1 MRLEGREL
9 ARPEPLRLLEPGLER
24 SHGRRGQ
31 AVNAHPC
38 VEVRMALLDQPGLA
52 QAAQVSAHGGPVGA
66 RGRGEL
72 ARGVRPQAEKI
83 DDPPAMRVGE
93 DGENAVESRLRR
105 QGQPSILSPLAVSI
119 SSRETWRT
127 VWPKLQTW
135 PSGSRAE

>member
-52 QAAQVSAHGGPVGA
+52 QAAQGSAQGGRAQAG
-66 RGRGEL
+66 RRGEL
-72 ARGVRPQAEKI
+72 ARAVRREAEKI
-83 DDPPAMRVGE
+83 DDPPTMRVGE
-93 DGENAVESRLRR
+93 DGENAVEGRLCR
-105 QGQPSILSPLAVSI
+105 QGQPSILSPLAFSI
-119 SSRETWRT
+119 SSRETW
-127 VWPKLQTW
+127 
-135 PSGSRAE
+135 

>member
-31 AVNAHPC
+31 AVDAHPC
-38 VEVRMALLDQPGLA
+38 IEVRMALLDQPRLA
-52 QAAQVSAHGGPVGA
+52 QAAQMAAHGRRAEA
-66 RGRGEL
+66 RRLGKL
-72 ARGVRPQAEKI
+72 AGTVRPQAEKI

-93 DGENAVESRLRR
+93 HRENAIESRFCR
-105 QGQPSILSPLAVSI
+105 QIRPSILSPLAFSI